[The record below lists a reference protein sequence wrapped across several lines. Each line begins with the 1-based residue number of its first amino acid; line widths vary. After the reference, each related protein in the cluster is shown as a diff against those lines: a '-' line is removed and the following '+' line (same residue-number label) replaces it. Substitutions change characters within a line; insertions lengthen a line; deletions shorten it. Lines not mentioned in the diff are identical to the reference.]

1 MATDTVK
8 NLSDE
13 CFRCEPK
20 FPRGTDHSSDIRRS
34 DSLLDEAAV
43 FPFDVVDRASVE
55 FADTDRHF
63 VAFVVNHQRT
73 YQSVK
78 FLRFRLRG

>member
-1 MATDTVK
+1 
-8 NLSDE
+8 
-13 CFRCEPK
+13 
-20 FPRGTDHSSDIRRS
+20 
-34 DSLLDEAAV
+34 V